1 MNQYFPSK
9 YSKGRCCERDY
20 MWNIANTL
28 HGITVKGLVEH
39 ALKQRF
45 DVGSEKMKDETILM
59 NDHWKEELKSLPI
72 VGHVSI
78 IITVITFCL
87 EKRTDDIIA

>member
-1 MNQYFPSK
+1 
-9 YSKGRCCERDY
+9 
-20 MWNIANTL
+20 
-28 HGITVKGLVEH
+28 
-39 ALKQRF
+39 
-45 DVGSEKMKDETILM
+45 MKDETILM